1 MAVLLLALL
10 FRQPT
15 PTRAATATATATA
28 TRSAFLPIPA
38 TRHNTRAAS
47 SSASAAV
54 AAAVAAAQRRQLL
67 RRRAKGMAAD
77 PTAPLAGSVK
87 KYDRHIV
94 VLDPVRGHTAWPTH
108 LEESGFFQVAHYVQA
123 KKMLAS
129 ASAAEGEQSQGGS
142 RQYTFKVTVVEALGH
157 PWAGPGDGPEEDP
170 AASYP
175 ERHSVLVFGAPRRR
189 GLAVRGLRRADVPA
203 LVRVLATEEDYTAA
217 LTSGGHLG
225 GDVKVQPLTGHDV
238 LVCAHASRDARCAS
252 CGPPLVEALRA
263 AAAAAAATKGAEE
276 EEEEEEEEEIRVW
289 PSSHVGGHRYAGNAL
304 VMTSGDWYGNLV
316 AEEPGPW
323 RALVEGLGKNEDGG
337 LGFAQ
342 PALRAHWRGC
352 RGLDEVQQEAAVLA
366 SPQGSSSQ

>member
-1 MAVLLLALL
+1 MAILLLALL
-10 FRQPT
+10 LRQPT
-15 PTRAATATATATA
+15 PTRAATAATATA

-47 SSASAAV
+47 ASSSAS
-54 AAAVAAAQRRQLL
+54 AAVAAAQRRQLL

-87 KYDRHIV
+87 QYDRHIV
-94 VLDPVRGHTAWPTH
+94 VLDPVRGHTAWPTYP
-108 LEESGFFQVAHYVQA
+108 EESGFFQVAHYVQA
-123 KKMLAS
+123 KKEMLAS
-129 ASAAEGEQSQGGS
+129 ASASGEREQSESQGGS
-142 RQYTFKVTVVEALGH
+142 RQYKYTFKVTVAEALGH
-157 PWAGPGDGPEEDP
+157 PWAGPGDGGLEEEDP
-170 AASYP
+170 SASYP

-203 LVRVLATEEDYTAA
+203 LVRVLATEEDYAAA
-217 LTSGGHLG
+217 LASGGYLG
-225 GDVKVQPLTGHDV
+225 AHVTVQPLTGHDV

-252 CGPPLVEALRA
+252 CGPPLVEALRVA
-263 AAAAAAATKGAEE
+263 AAATAATKGA
-276 EEEEEEEEEIRVW
+276 EEEEIRVW

-323 RALVEGLGKNEDGG
+323 RALVEGLAKGEDGG
-337 LGFAQ
+337 MLGFAQ

-352 RGLDEVQQEAAVLA
+352 RGLNEVQQEAAVLA
-366 SPQGSSSQ
+366 SPQGGSSQ